1 LKITEI
7 GEFGLIESIRKDCV
21 TPREGVVMGIGD
33 DCAVYQSSPGR
44 VLLLTTD
51 MLVEDVHFLWNSI
64 TPFQLGRK
72 AIAVNLS
79 DIAAMGGNPLVTLI
93 SLGIPADRAVEE
105 IHELYRGMRDMCGRH
120 AVSIVGG
127 DTVAARKNLIINV
140 SLIGEADEHEVL
152 YRSGARPGDKIYL
165 TGVVGD
171 SGAGLAVL
179 KGEITPPASLGSHF
193 IKAHNEPDPHIT
205 AGRAIGASR
214 LASAMID
221 LSDGLL
227 ADLGHITE
235 ESGVGALLF
244 ENKIPLSRELKGL
257 AGYADYSPLD
267 FALSGGEDYVLL
279 VTVPA
284 KNIPEFERTCKKHGT
299 PLLFQVGEI
308 QEGKGIRIMHE
319 DGSVEEVA
327 DRGFDHF
334 HIPGTV

>member
-7 GEFGLIESIRKDCV
+7 GEFGLIESIRKDCI
-21 TPREGVVMGIGD
+21 TPREGVVKGIGD

-51 MLVEDVHFLWNSI
+51 MLIEDVHFLWSAI

-79 DIAAMGGNPLVTLI
+79 DIAAMGGKPLVTLI
-93 SLGIPADRAVEE
+93 SLGIPADREVEE
-105 IHELYRGMRDMCGRH
+105 IHDLYRGMRDICGRY

-127 DTVAARKNLIINV
+127 DTVAAHGNLIINV
-140 SLIGEADEHEVL
+140 SLIGEADECEVL

-171 SGAGLAVL
+171 SAAGLAIL
-179 KGEITPPASLGSHF
+179 RGEITPPASLGSHF
-193 IKAHNEPDPHIT
+193 IEAHNQPDPLIET
-205 AGRAIGASR
+205 GRAIAASR

-227 ADLGHITE
+227 ADLGHIAE
-235 ESGVGALLF
+235 ESAVGALLF

-257 AGYADYSPLD
+257 AGYADRNPLD

-284 KNIPEFERTCKKHGT
+284 ENIREFERACKQEGT
-299 PLLFQVGEI
+299 SPLFHVGEI
-308 QEGKGIRIMHE
+308 REGKGIRIRHE
-319 DGSVEEVA
+319 DGSVEELA
-327 DRGFDHF
+327 HKGFDHF
-334 HIPGTV
+334 LGPS

>member
-1 LKITEI
+1 MKITEI

-21 TPREGVVMGIGD
+21 TLREDVVKGIGD
-33 DCAVYQSSPGR
+33 DCAVYRSSPGR

-51 MLVEDVHFLWNSI
+51 MLVEDAHFLWSSI

-79 DIAAMGGNPLVTLI
+79 DIAAMGGKPLVTLI
-93 SLGIPADRAVEE
+93 SLGIPADRAVED
-105 IHELYRGMRDMCGRH
+105 IQELYRGMTDMCGRY

-127 DTVAARKNLIINV
+127 DTVAAHENLIINV

-171 SGAGLAVL
+171 SGAGLAIL
-179 KGEITPPASLGSHF
+179 KGQITPPESLGSHF
-193 IKAHNEPDPHIT
+193 IKAHNEPAPQIET
-205 AGRAIGASR
+205 GRALGASR

-227 ADLGHITE
+227 ADLGHIAE

-257 AGYADYSPLD
+257 ADYADRTPLD

-284 KNIPEFERTCKKHGT
+284 KNIPEFERACKQEAT
-299 PLLFQVGEI
+299 SPLFQVGEI
-308 QEGKGIRIMHE
+308 QERKGIRIRHE
-319 DGSVEEVA
+319 DGSEEELA
-327 DRGFDHF
+327 YKGFDHF
-334 HIPGTV
+334 SHPR